1 MWGMQLIDRK
11 FSRDLWAIKGRVFS
25 LVLII
30 ASGVGILFAIGLALD
45 NLQATQD
52 QFLEEKN
59 FADLEVTLLP
69 EDTYN
74 LPDLRQVEGVRHV
87 ESRLML
93 PGRIV
98 LPNQDT
104 LSGLVL
110 FQDQLQQT
118 LNQVQL
124 LEGRPFR
131 VGAQE
136 VVIDKALA
144 DYHNYRL
151 GDRVDVKLGQS
162 TFHYTIVGVVRS
174 PEFLITTSNPDYVI
188 AQPGSL
194 GVMWAD
200 VGQIREAL
208 GYSMVN
214 SLLIA
219 FAEGADARATT
230 DRIME
235 KLKRTNTEKV
245 TPKSESY
252 SYKKVRMELIAFG
265 VYSPAIVITLCV
277 LSFAMGGI
285 TFRRFVLEK
294 QREFGVLAA
303 MGFRQSTVLMA
314 LLKLGVLIGLAGS
327 CGGLLIGWGVGWA
340 FAEVYASAMQLPF
353 VVHSFNFSLAVF
365 AAFIGVLSGLI
376 SLLIAVLPMLRLLP
390 SQLLMRTA
398 NGVFGVRVQG
408 RLNALGV
415 MLRYCVRSLL
425 RDRVLTLSSI
435 VAMGGSLAVAI
446 AYGLAMTSTF
456 GTVERS
462 FDQEYW
468 THAVD
473 FQYPL
478 YQDETDA
485 LRQQADASVAES
497 YFRTAADFRHGDRH
511 AIGILVGLHFP
522 SAMRKMTAAM
532 GRAPVRDDEALI
544 SADLA
549 RELGIQLNDK
559 LDIGKGTLSR
569 QVTVVGMSNDI
580 YLYTV
585 NVGLS
590 LVQQL
595 AQSEEKVTGFY
606 LKTTEQGAKKLENN
620 TQDVARISNKNELV
634 EHFRKQMEEKMGIV
648 YITILFSV
656 GVSILFVTTL
666 VYLGIAEK
674 RGEYAILR
682 SLGFSVS
689 RLRTLILSGVFI
701 QIALS
706 MLLAVPF
713 AFALVYVLNKQMGE
727 AWFAVDIYT
736 SFSDFLWP
744 MLAAS
749 LVAPV
754 VARLGSKAV
763 LNLNIPQ
770 FIRGRA
776 I

>member
-1 MWGMQLIDRK
+1 MQLIDRK
-11 FSRDLWAIKGRVFS
+11 FCRDLWAIKGRIVS

-52 QFLEEKN
+52 QFLKEKN
-59 FADLEVTLLP
+59 FADLEVVLLP
-69 EDTYN
+69 EDTHN
-74 LPDLRQVEGVRHV
+74 LPDLRHVEGVRHV

-98 LPNQDT
+98 LPNQET
-104 LSGLVL
+104 LAGLVL
-110 FQDQLQQT
+110 FQDRLQQA

-151 GDRVDVKLGQS
+151 GDRVEVKVGQS
-162 TFHYTIVGVVRS
+162 TFNYTIVGVVRS

-219 FAEGADARATT
+219 FSEGADARATT

-265 VYSPAIVITLCV
+265 VYSPAIVVTLCV

-285 TFRRFVLEK
+285 TFRRFMLEK

-303 MGFRQSTVLMA
+303 MGYRQSTVLMA
-314 LLKLGVLIGLAGS
+314 LLKLGVLIGLAGAFS
-327 CGGLLIGWGVGWA
+327 GLLIGWGVGWA

-353 VVHSFNFSLAVF
+353 VVHSFNVPLAVLAVF
-365 AAFIGVLSGLI
+365 VGVLSGLM
-376 SLLIAVLPMLRLLP
+376 SLLIAVRPTFQLLP
-390 SQLLMRTA
+390 SQLLMRTGGA
-398 NGVFGVRVQG
+398 FGVRMQG
-408 RLNALGV
+408 HLNALGV
-415 MLRYCVRSLL
+415 MLRYSVRSLL
-425 RDRVLTLSSI
+425 RDRVLTFSSI
-435 VAMGGSLAVAI
+435 VAMGGALAVAI

-478 YQDETDA
+478 YGDETEA
-485 LRQQADASVAES
+485 LRQQAGASAAES

-511 AIGILVGLHFP
+511 AIGILVGLNFP
-522 SAMRKMTAAM
+522 SAMRQMTPAV
-532 GRAPVRDDEALI
+532 GRVPGREDEAVI

-549 RELGIQLNDK
+549 RDLDIQLNEK
-559 LDIGKGTLSR
+559 MEIEKGSLAR
-569 QVTVVGMSNDI
+569 QVTVVGISNDI

-585 NVGLS
+585 SVGLGV
-590 LVQQL
+590 VQHL
-595 AQSEEKVTGFY
+595 AQSEGKVTGFY
-606 LKTTEQGAKKLENN
+606 LKTTAQGAMNLERN
-620 TQDVARISNKNELV
+620 TQDVARITNKNELV
-634 EHFRKQMEEKMGIV
+634 EHFRQQMEEKMGIV

-682 SLGFSVS
+682 SLGFTVS
-689 RLRTLILSGVFI
+689 RLRTLILSGVLI
-701 QIALS
+701 QVVLS

-736 SFSDFLWP
+736 RFSDFLWP
-744 MLAAS
+744 MLAAL